1 MTSPAPEVTPTPA
14 GVQPPQSDLTGAGAS
29 PDSRGE
35 SGVFQ
40 RIVAGNVLISLLAVL
55 LAMLVGAVLIAIANE
70 EVRETA
76 TYFFSRPSD
85 MLGAVWT
92 AVSEAYV
99 SLFKGAVFNPDADT
113 FALRIRPLTE
123 SLVFSVPLI
132 LAGLGVAVAFRA
144 GLFNIGAQGQIILGA
159 IVGSYLGF
167 AFDLPPVVHLLVAA
181 LGAALGGALWA
192 FIPGLLKARTGA
204 NEVIVTIM
212 LNYTAVYLVAYLLT
226 TSAFQEDGSNQPKS
240 PRLGE
245 NSLWPALLGDGFRL
259 NAAFLVAVVATAA
272 VWWLLER
279 STLGFRLR
287 AVGANQAAARTA
299 GMNVA
304 TVTVVAMS
312 IAGLLAGLAGSA
324 QVQGTEQFL
333 TAGVAGS
340 LGFDAITVAL
350 LGRSRAVGVF
360 FAGLLFGAL
369 KAGGFVMQS
378 VTQTPIDIIL
388 VLQSVIVLLIA
399 APPLVRMV
407 FRLPDPDR
415 PRRARAA
422 RTPRAATQEA

>member
-1 MTSPAPEVTPTPA
+1 MTSPATDPAAPATP
-14 GVQPPQSDLTGAGAS
+14 DLTGTSVS
-29 PDSRGE
+29 PDTERDGL
-35 SGVFQ
+35 FQ
-40 RIVAGNVLISLLAVL
+40 RIVTGNLLISLLAVL
-55 LAMLVGAVLIAIANE
+55 LALLVGAVLIAVADE
-70 EVRETA
+70 EVRETS
-76 TYFFSRPSD
+76 TYFFARPSD
-85 MLGAVWT
+85 TLEAVWV
-92 AVSEAYV
+92 AVSEAYT
-99 SLFKGAVFNPDADT
+99 SLFKGAVFNPDATT
-113 FALRIRPLTE
+113 FERQVRPLTE
-123 SLVFSVPLI
+123 SLVFSVPLV

-144 GLFNIGAQGQIILGA
+144 GLFNIGAQGQIIVGA
-159 IVGSYLGF
+159 ILGSWLGF
-167 AFDLPPVVHLLVAA
+167 ALDLPPVVHLLVAA
-181 LGAALGGALWA
+181 GGAALGGALWGLV
-192 FIPGLLKARTGA
+192 PGLLKARTGA

-240 PRLGE
+240 PRLAE
-245 NSLWPALLGDGFRL
+245 NSLWPSLLGDGFRL
-259 NAAFLVAVVATAA
+259 NAAFLLAVVATVV

-299 GMNVA
+299 GMNVGA
-304 TVTVVAMS
+304 VTVVAMTV
-312 IAGLLAGLAGSA
+312 AGLLAGLAGSA

-333 TAGVAGS
+333 TGGIAGS

-350 LGRSRAVGVF
+350 LGRSRAWGVF
-360 FAGLLFGAL
+360 WSGLLFGAL

-407 FRLPDPDR
+407 FRLPDPAR
-415 PRRARAA
+415 PRRRA
-422 RTPRAATQEA
+422 PRPERAGRSGATSEEAAA

>member
-1 MTSPAPEVTPTPA
+1 MTTPGTEPTTTE
-14 GVQPPQSDLTGAGAS
+14 PSELTGGGDS
-29 PDSRGE
+29 PDAREQASL
-35 SGVFQ
+35 FH
-40 RIVAGNVLISLLAVL
+40 RIVTGNLLISALAVV
-55 LAMLVGAVLIAIANE
+55 LALVLGAVLIAIADE
-70 EVRETA
+70 EVREAA
-76 TYFFSRPSD
+76 TYFFARPGD
-85 MLGAVWT
+85 LLGALWT

-99 SLFKGAVFNPDADT
+99 SLFKGAVFNPDGDT
-113 FALRIRPLTE
+113 FARQIRPLTE

-159 IVGSYLGF
+159 IIGSYLGF
-167 AFDLPPVVHLLVAA
+167 SFDLPPVVHLVVAA
-181 LGAALGGALWA
+181 LGAALGGALWG

-226 TSAFQEDGSNQPKS
+226 TPAFQEDGSNQPKS

-245 NSLWPALLGDGFRL
+245 NSLWPNLLGDDFRL
-259 NAAFLVAVVATAA
+259 NAAFLIALLATVA

-287 AVGANQAAARTA
+287 AVGVNQDAARTA
-299 GMNVA
+299 GMNVG
-304 TVTVVAMS
+304 TVTIAAMV

-333 TAGVAGS
+333 TAGIAGS

-350 LGRSRAVGVF
+350 LGRSRAWGVLW
-360 FAGLLFGAL
+360 AGLLFGAL

-415 PRRARAA
+415 PRRPRAA
-422 RTPRAATQEA
+422 RPARSTKQEAAA